1 MRREDFACGPLPHP
15 GVALRPRPWVHAVTN
30 DAGADTGPLVH
41 DAMIAQLAS
50 MGFAP
55 DMAAA
60 ALAASGNNFEQAVG
74 FLLGGN

>member
-1 MRREDFACGPLPHP
+1 MPLPTP
-15 GVALRPRPWVHAVTN
+15 ALARDSGPRI
-30 DAGADTGPLVH
+30 H
-41 DAMIAQLAS
+41 DKMIAQLAS

-55 DMAAA
+55 DVAAA